1 MSNTGLIMVTCVTYD
16 KKSTTYNNQTS
27 FRHILLNK
35 LHIEFL
41 TCDKHKD
48 IFNIYIYDLHI

>member
-27 FRHILLNK
+27 F
-35 LHIEFL
+35 
-41 TCDKHKD
+41 
-48 IFNIYIYDLHI
+48 